1 MAVLSIFVLIIA
13 FQALLAISSRL
24 HNIYKSFR
32 SGEWARYSRRLKTA
46 HVVSIF
52 APFGWLLIFLAFLKS
67 SLFLPLLV
75 IAILYYFLISGP
87 ASRELDQQ
95 KIKEAI
101 HLTGFRNLMTVSKI
115 VTKAWEL
122 SGYRCKHE
130 LGWSKQDDDAINA
143 SWSRKPGQT
152 VVYCNFFQDNTSSE
166 PSKELS
172 KVFSKEPVYGLH
184 SLDDFIQLSMA
195 IVMTMCYTHERPC
208 LRKKELHE
216 RVRDYCTA
224 QVDIES
230 VRGQSTIKQ

>member
-87 ASRELDQQ
+87 ASRELEQQ
-95 KIKEAI
+95 RLREVI
-101 HLTGFRNLMTVSKI
+101 HLSGFRNLMTVSKI
-115 VTKAWEL
+115 VEKVWEL

-152 VVYCNFFQDNTSSE
+152 VVYCNFFQDNKSSE

-172 KVFSKEPVYGLH
+172 QICSKEAAYGLQ
-184 SLDDFIQLSMA
+184 SLDDFVKLAMA
-195 IVMTMCYTHERPC
+195 VVMTMSYTHERPC
-208 LRKKELHE
+208 LRKKELLE
-216 RVRDYCTA
+216 QVREYCTT

-230 VRGQSTIKQ
+230 ERGQSAI